1 MLSKG
6 SSINLVLRSIRFY
19 LVAAMPFALSSIA
32 NAADTASADQIIE
45 EVVVTGSRIPQ
56 NSNLLSAS
64 PVTQVGAEELVY
76 GGIVRIEDLLND
88 LPQTRGNNASTDSNG
103 AVGTASVD
111 LRGLGRD
118 RTLVLL
124 NGKRLVRGS
133 PRQAGGGADLN
144 QIPDIVIKKVEVLTG
159 GASAVYG
166 SDAVAGVV
174 NFILDDTFEGVKF
187 DYQFSQYQH
196 KNNDSGVQNI
206 VSSSGFDLPSGRV
219 SDGDIGTFS
228 FAYGNSINDGDGHMT
243 LYATHRE
250 ADPVIQGNRDYS
262 ACSLNSSN
270 SGCGG
275 SSTLPRGRFTDF
287 GSIASA
293 KAGTISAA
301 LEADIGT
308 TAFRMLRDDEANQ
321 APFEAELMRIE
332 GILNANNASFAA
344 LSSFDLV
351 TADNSNNFRDRT
363 GDLYNFA
370 PLNYFQRPD
379 KRTLIGGYFN
389 NQFSEKLE
397 VYAEVGYGRDE
408 TQSQI
413 APSGAFFVTDDL
425 FCGNPLLSAAQFQEI
440 CGQYG
445 LTNAQFFSDVANVAG
460 LNATPTLNIG
470 RRNLEGGNR
479 QDNILH
485 TSYRAVLRV
494 KGDFD
499 ENWSYD
505 ASVNFAQ
512 TDFSE
517 TYRNDLSITRITRAL
532 DVVTDANGDPV
543 CRSAQNGVDANC
555 VPWNV
560 FTNNGNQI
568 ATDVRNGVTQ
578 AALDYLS
585 VPLFANGETS
595 LRQFNAFV
603 IGDLTDYG
611 IAIPSADS
619 GISVSFGIE
628 YIEET
633 LELSPDNGFLS
644 GDGAGQGGPT
654 LGVDGELSVD
664 EFFFETRIPI
674 IEGKKG
680 AESLVLDAGVRVAD
694 YSTGQDATSY
704 KTALSWSIIDDVK
717 FRASFQR
724 ATRHANIRELFA
736 PQSLGL
742 FDGTDPCAN
751 GTDADGNVVP
761 PTATA
766 AQCANTGVT
775 AAQFGNIASS
785 PAGQYNEITG
795 GNGNLV
801 PEDSDTISFG
811 FLITP
816 TAIPTLDISID
827 YYSIDLDGAIAGIGS
842 QVILDECINNGTQ
855 NLCNLINR
863 GAGGTLWIGTDN
875 IVNTNINT
883 GFEERG
889 GIDLNVNYVLEL
901 GDAGSLDIKAVA
913 TYLLTFDSQSIP
925 GGPIDDCVGRWGN
938 ICTAPNPEL
947 AANLR
952 ATWYSPY
959 DLSISSSIRYLDAV
973 TSDNGARPNFAS
985 QTYVDLSAL
994 YEYKF
999 LNFRLGANN
1008 LFDRQPPYAGNPPQG
1023 NGNTYGEIYESLG
1036 RYVFF
1041 GVGATF

>member
-1 MLSKG
+1 MFSKG
-6 SSINLVLRSIRFY
+6 SSINLVLRSLAFY
-19 LVAAMPFALSSIA
+19 LLAFAPFALTPIV
-32 NAADTASADQIIE
+32 NAAGSASSEEIIE
-45 EVVVTGSRIPQ
+45 EVIVTGSRIPQ
-56 NSNLLSAS
+56 NSNLISSS
-64 PVTQVGAEELVY
+64 PVTQVGAEELIY

-103 AVGTASVD
+103 AVGTSSVD

-166 SDAVAGVV
+166 SDAIAGVV
-174 NFILDDTFEGVKF
+174 NFILDDTFEGIKF

-196 KNNDSGVQNI
+196 KNNDRRIQGI
-206 VSSSGFDLPSGRV
+206 VSSTGFDLPSGRV
-219 SDGDIGTFS
+219 NDGDTETYS
-228 FAYGNSINDGDGHMT
+228 FAYGAELNDGRGHMT
-243 LYATHRE
+243 VYATHRDV
-250 ADPVIQGNRDYS
+250 DPVLQSSRDYS
-262 ACSLNSSN
+262 ACSLNSTN
-270 SGCGG
+270 TGCGG

-287 GSIASA
+287 GSIGSA
-293 KAGTISAA
+293 KSAAIDAA

-308 TAFRMLRDDEANQ
+308 TAFRALRDA
-321 APFEAELMRIE
+321 ASSTAFEAEQDRIE
-332 GILNANNASFAA
+332 GVLNANTSFAA

-370 PLNYFQRPD
+370 PLNYYQRPD

-389 NQFSEKLE
+389 NEFSEHAE

-408 TQSQI
+408 TQSQV
-413 APSGAFFVTDDL
+413 APSGAFFVTEDL

-445 LTNAQFFSDVANVAG
+445 LTNTQFFSEVDALAG
-460 LNATPTLNIG
+460 LASNPTLNIG
-470 RRNLEGGNR
+470 RRNLEGGSR
-479 QDNILH
+479 QDDILH
-485 TSYRAVLRV
+485 TSYRAILGV
-494 KGDFD
+494 KGEID
-499 ENWSYD
+499 NTWSYD
-505 ASVNFAQ
+505 VSVNFAQ

-517 TYRNDLSITRITRAL
+517 TYQNDLSITRITRSL
-532 DVVTDANGDPV
+532 DVVTDNNGNPI
-543 CRSAQNGVDANC
+543 CRSVQDGSDANC

-578 AALDYLS
+578 AAIDYLTL
-585 VPLFANGETS
+585 PLFATGSTS
-595 LRQFNAFV
+595 LNQFNAFV
-603 IGDLTDYG
+603 VGDLSDYG
-611 IAIPSADS
+611 VVIPSADN
-619 GISVSFGIE
+619 GISVSFGVE

-633 LELSPDNGFLS
+633 LELTPDNGFTS

-654 LGVDGELSVD
+654 SGVDGTLSVN
-664 EFFFETRIPI
+664 EFFLEARIPLV
-674 IEGKKG
+674 ENKTG
-680 AESLVLDAGVRVAD
+680 AESLVFDAGLRVAD
-694 YSTGQDATSY
+694 YSTGQDTTSF
-704 KTALSWSIIDDVK
+704 KTAVSWAIVDDFK

-736 PQSLGL
+736 PTSIGL
-742 FDGTDPCAN
+742 FDGSDPCAN
-751 GTDADGNVVP
+751 TTDADGNPVE

-775 AAQFGNIASS
+775 GAQFGNIASS
-785 PAGQYNEITG
+785 PAGQYNEVTG
-795 GNGNLV
+795 GNINLT
-801 PEDSDTISFG
+801 PEESDTISFG

-816 TAIPTLDISID
+816 SAVPGLDISLD
-827 YYSIDLDGAIAGIGS
+827 YYSIDLVDAIDGIGS
-842 QVILDECINNGTQ
+842 QQILDECIANGTA
-855 NLCNLINR
+855 NLCALINR
-863 GAGGTLWIGTDN
+863 GAGGTLWLGQDN

-883 GFEERG
+883 GFEERN
-889 GIDLNVNYVLEL
+889 GIDLNVNYVVDIGE
-901 GDAGSLDIKAVA
+901 AGTVDIKAVA
-913 TYLLTFDSQSIP
+913 TYLLTYDSQSIP
-925 GGPIDDCVGRWGN
+925 GGPIDDCVGRWGS
-938 ICTAPNPEL
+938 ICTVPNPEL

-959 DLSISSSIRYLDAV
+959 DLSISTSLRYVDAV
-973 TSDNGARPNFAS
+973 TSDGGSRPNFAS

-994 YEYKF
+994 YTYKF

-1008 LFDRQPPYAGNPPQG
+1008 LFDRQPPIAGNPPTG
-1023 NGNTYGEIYESLG
+1023 NGNTYAEAYDGLG

-1041 GVGATF
+1041 GIGANF

>member
-1 MLSKG
+1 MFSKG
-6 SSINLVLRSIRFY
+6 SSINLVLRSITFY
-19 LVAAMPFALSSIA
+19 FIAVAPFAMTSA
-32 NAADTASADQIIE
+32 VNAAESANSDEIIE

-56 NSNLLSAS
+56 NSNLVSSS

-103 AVGTASVD
+103 AVGTSSVY

-124 NGKRLVRGS
+124 NGKHLVRGS

-166 SDAVAGVV
+166 SDAIAGVV
-174 NFILDDTFEGVKF
+174 NFILDDTFEGIKF

-196 KNNDSGVQNI
+196 KNNDNGIQNI
-206 VSSSGFDLPSGRV
+206 VSSTGFDLPSGRV

-228 FAYGNSINDGDGHMT
+228 FAYGANLNDGQGHMT
-243 LYATHRE
+243 VYATHRE
-250 ADPVIQGNRDYS
+250 VDPVLQRNRDYS

-270 SGCGG
+270 TGCGG

-287 GSIASA
+287 GSIGSA
-293 KAGTISAA
+293 KAGLVDTR

-308 TAFRMLRDDEANQ
+308 AAFRALRDATDST
-321 APFEAELMRIE
+321 PFEAEQERIE
-332 GILNANNASFAA
+332 NILNAANASFAA
-344 LSSFDLV
+344 LNSFDLV

-370 PLNYFQRPD
+370 PLNYYQRPD

-389 NQFSEKLE
+389 NEFSEHAE

-445 LTNAQFFSDVANVAG
+445 LTNTQFFSEVGALAG
-460 LNATPTLNIG
+460 LASNPTLNIG
-470 RRNLEGGNR
+470 RRNLEGGSR
-479 QDNILH
+479 QDDILH
-485 TSYRAVLRV
+485 TSYRAVLGV
-494 KGDFD
+494 KGDI
-499 ENWSYD
+499 NSAWSYD
-505 ASVNFAQ
+505 VSVNFAQ

-517 TYRNDLSITRITRAL
+517 TYQNDLSITRITRAL
-532 DVVTDANGDPV
+532 DVVSDANGNPV
-543 CRSAQNGVDANC
+543 CRSAQSGVDANC

-560 FTNNGNQI
+560 FTNNGNQL
-568 ATDVRNGVTQ
+568 ATDVRDGVTQ
-578 AALDYLS
+578 GAIDYLTL
-585 VPLFANGETS
+585 PLFATGSTS

-603 IGDLTDYG
+603 VGDLSDYG
-611 IAIPSADS
+611 VVIPSADS
-619 GISVSFGIE
+619 GISVSFGVE

-633 LELSPDNGFLS
+633 LALTPDNGFTS

-654 LGVDGELSVD
+654 LGVEGTLSVN
-664 EFFFETRIPI
+664 EFFLETRIPLV
-674 IEGKKG
+674 ENKTG
-680 AESLVLDAGVRVAD
+680 ADSLIVDLGLRVAD
-694 YSTGQDATSY
+694 YSTDQDTTSF
-704 KTALSWSIIDDVK
+704 KTAISWAIVDDFK

-736 PQSLGL
+736 PTSLGL
-742 FDGTDPCAN
+742 YDGTDPCAN
-751 GTDADGNVVP
+751 TTDADGAVVA

-785 PAGQYNEITG
+785 SAGQYNEIIG
-795 GNGNLV
+795 GNLNLT
-801 PEDSDTISFG
+801 PEDSDTVSFG
-811 FLITP
+811 FIVTP
-816 TAIPTLDISID
+816 SAVPNLDISLD
-827 YYSIDLDGAIAGIGS
+827 YFSIDLEDAIAGIGS
-842 QVILDECINNGTQ
+842 QEILDDCIANGTP
-855 NLCNLINR
+855 NLCALINR
-863 GAGGTLWIGTDN
+863 GAGGTLWLGQDN

-883 GFEERG
+883 GFEERS
-889 GIDLNVNYVLEL
+889 GIDLNVNYVLDVGE
-901 GDAGSLDIKAVA
+901 AGTVDIKAVA
-913 TYLLTFDSQSIP
+913 TYLLSYDSQSIP
-925 GGPIDDCVGRWGN
+925 GGAVTDCVGQWGST
-938 ICTAPNPEL
+938 CTVPNPEL

-959 DLSISSSIRYLDAV
+959 DLSISTSLRFVDSV
-973 TSDNGARPNFAS
+973 TSDDGARPSFAS

-999 LNFRLGANN
+999 LNFRIGANN
-1008 LFDRQPPYAGNPPQG
+1008 LFDRQPPIAGNPPQG
-1023 NGNTYGEIYESLG
+1023 NGNTYAEAYDGLG

-1041 GVGATF
+1041 GVGANF

>member
-1 MLSKG
+1 MFSKG
-6 SSINLVLRSIRFY
+6 SSINLVLRSITFY
-19 LVAAMPFALSSIA
+19 LLAIAPFALTSTVNAAGSA
-32 NAADTASADQIIE
+32 NADEIIE
-45 EVVVTGSRIPQ
+45 EVIVTGSRIPQ
-56 NSNLLSAS
+56 NSNLVSSS
-64 PVTQVGAEELVY
+64 PVTQVGAEELIY

-103 AVGTASVD
+103 AVGTSSVD

-144 QIPDIVIKKVEVLTG
+144 QIPDLVIKKVEVLTG

-166 SDAVAGVV
+166 SDAIAGVV
-174 NFILDDTFEGVKF
+174 NFILDDTFEGIKF

-196 KNNDSGVQNI
+196 KNNDNRIQNI
-206 VSSSGFDLPSGRV
+206 VSSTGFDLPSGRV
-219 SDGDIGTFS
+219 SDGDTNTYS
-228 FAYGNSINDGDGHMT
+228 FAYGAEINDGSGHMT
-243 LYATHRE
+243 LYATHRDV
-250 ADPVIQGNRDYS
+250 DPVLQSSRDYS

-270 SGCGG
+270 TGCGG

-287 GSIASA
+287 GSIGSA
-293 KAGTISAA
+293 KSAVIDAA
-301 LEADIGT
+301 LETDIGT
-308 TAFRMLRDDEANQ
+308 PAFRALRDPAN
-321 APFEAELMRIE
+321 AAMLAAEQMRIE
-332 GILNANNASFAA
+332 GILNANASFAA

-351 TADNSNNFRDRT
+351 TADNSNDFRTRT

-370 PLNYFQRPD
+370 PLNYYQRPD

-389 NQFSEKLE
+389 NEFSEHVE
-397 VYAEVGYGRDE
+397 IYAEVGYGRDE

-413 APSGAFFVTDDL
+413 APSGAFFVTEDL
-425 FCGNPLLSAAQFQEI
+425 FCGNPLLSAAQFQQI

-445 LTNAQFFSDVANVAG
+445 LTNTQFFSEVGALAG
-460 LNATPTLNIG
+460 LASNPTLNIG
-470 RRNLEGGNR
+470 RRNLEGGSR
-479 QDNILH
+479 QDDILH
-485 TSYRAVLRV
+485 TSYRAVFGV
-494 KGDFD
+494 KGDID
-499 ENWSYD
+499 SAWSYD
-505 ASVNFAQ
+505 VSVNFAQ

-517 TYRNDLSITRITRAL
+517 TYQNDLSITRITRAL
-532 DVVTDANGDPV
+532 DVVTDANGNPV
-543 CRSAQNGVDANC
+543 CRSVQDGSDANC

-568 ATDVRNGVTQ
+568 ATNVRDGVTQ
-578 AALDYLS
+578 AAIDYLTL
-585 VPLFANGETS
+585 PLFATGSTS
-595 LRQFNAFV
+595 LNQFNAFV
-603 IGDLTDYG
+603 VGDLSDYG
-611 IAIPSADS
+611 VIIPSADS
-619 GISVSFGIE
+619 GISVSFGVE

-633 LELSPDNGFLS
+633 LVLTPDNGFTS

-654 LGVDGELSVD
+654 SGVDGTLSVN
-664 EFFFETRIPI
+664 EFFLETRIPLV
-674 IEGKKG
+674 ENKTG
-680 AESLVLDAGVRVAD
+680 AQSLVFDAGLRVAD
-694 YSTGQDATSY
+694 YSTGQDTTSF
-704 KTALSWSIIDDVK
+704 KTAVSWAIVDDFK

-724 ATRHANIRELFA
+724 ASRHANIRELFA
-736 PQSLGL
+736 PTSIGL

-751 GTDADGNVVP
+751 TTDADGNPVN

-785 PAGQYNEITG
+785 PAGQYNEVTG
-795 GNGNLV
+795 GNVNLA
-801 PEDSDTISFG
+801 PEESDTISFG

-816 TAIPTLDISID
+816 SAVPGLDISID
-827 YYSIDLDGAIAGIGS
+827 YYSIDLVEAIAGIGS
-842 QVILDECINNGTQ
+842 QEILDNCIANGTPA
-855 NLCNLINR
+855 LCALINR
-863 GAGGTLWIGTDN
+863 GAGGTLWLGQDN

-883 GFEERG
+883 GFEERN
-889 GIDLNVNYVLEL
+889 GIDLNVNYALDIGE
-901 GDAGSLDIKAVA
+901 AGTIDIKAVA
-913 TYLLTFDSQSIP
+913 TYLLAYDSQSIP
-925 GGPIDDCVGRWGN
+925 GGPISDCVGRWGS
-938 ICTAPNPEL
+938 ICEVPNPEL

-959 DLSISSSIRYLDAV
+959 DFSISTSLRYVDSV
-973 TSDNGARPNFAS
+973 DSDDGARPGFAS

-1008 LFDRQPPYAGNPPQG
+1008 LFDRQPPIAGNPPTG
-1023 NGNTYGEIYESLG
+1023 NGNTYAEAYDGLG

-1041 GVGATF
+1041 GVGASF